1 LQQQNELHFIFDS
14 NRGWSLL
21 IESVSRFMIDKLYW
35 TSPYRWIDEWQKSLE
50 TAAKNKEE
58 EWNKVRKRR
67 YLLSECYILGW
78 FGLSILLLTIN
89 QWLPVVLA
97 CLLVLRVI
105 GILNKELGVV
115 LFAICKITK
124 GPNVSPS
131 ARVIILALVN
141 YLTAGLL
148 FASLY
153 AKVGSYQIDSSV
165 IVSPL
170 PIDNAIVQSLS
181 ILFTL
186 SPAYAPLDLQT
197 RLLTIGESM
206 FCYLFG
212 ILIIAT
218 FVSLIRLNSAK
229 SIELIDE
236 ERQA

>member
-1 LQQQNELHFIFDS
+1 MID
-14 NRGWSLL
+14 
-21 IESVSRFMIDKLYW
+21 SVSKLLIDKLYW
-35 TSPYRWIDEWQKSLE
+35 TSPYRWIDEWQQTLE
-50 TAAKNKEE
+50 RGAKTKEE
-58 EWNKVRKRR
+58 FKKIRNRR
-67 YLLSECYILGW
+67 YLISECYILAW
-78 FGLSILLLTIN
+78 FGLSILLLAIN
-89 QWLPVVLA
+89 QWLPVVLV

-131 ARVIILALVN
+131 ARVIILALIN

-153 AKVGSYQIDSSV
+153 AKIGSYQLDGSAIA
-165 IVSPL
+165 SPM
-170 PIDNAIVQSLS
+170 PIDHAIVQSLS

-197 RLLTIGESM
+197 RLLAMGESM

-229 SIELIDE
+229 SIEPFSGE
-236 ERQA
+236 KRQAQD